1 MKRFMI
7 LLLCV
12 VLVAAAVATTAFAAT
27 TKATVSSA
35 TGKPGETVT
44 LTVSLAGFE
53 KANSLAVEII
63 ADSALQL

>member
-12 VLVAAAVATTAFAAT
+12 ALVAAAVATTAFAAT

-35 TGKPGETVT
+35 TGKPGETVH
-44 LTVSLAGFE
+44 LHSLSPSRFR
-53 KANSLAVEII
+53 SLQRVILLP
-63 ADSALQL
+63 SFLSS